1 MQSGKFTLLY
11 IAGGLLS
18 GALCLIYIRYAMSM
32 GEIVNIVGASGA
44 ICVLLGVIAYFDERN
59 AGGIFVAILIMSFAP
74 MLMGVNVAW
83 YAHIAGFAV
92 GYGFGMIQKKF
103 RIL

>member
-1 MQSGKFTLLY
+1 
-11 IAGGLLS
+11 
-18 GALCLIYIRYAMSM
+18 MSM

-83 YAHIAGFAV
+83 YAHIAGFVV